1 VRELGSRLSRND
13 VGEMMDDREA
23 GIGEGKENTS
33 VKVAACSEKYN
44 KFLMK
49 LKLEQHYYHDS
60 SVEKNSVTWVKEW
73 KKWAQV
79 YVCLLRVES
88 TCPTHPYSVFPPE
101 FEP

>member
-1 VRELGSRLSRND
+1 MGSRLSRND

-44 KFLMK
+44 KFLMR
-49 LKLEQHYYHDS
+49 LKPHYYHDS
-60 SVEKNSVTWVKEW
+60 SVEKNSVTWVKDW

-88 TCPTHPYSVFPPE
+88 TCPAPPYSVFLPE

>member
-1 VRELGSRLSRND
+1 MSRHD
-13 VGEMMDDREA
+13 VAEKMDGKEP
-23 GIGEGKENTS
+23 GFGEGKENTS

-49 LKLEQHYYHDS
+49 LKVEPRYYHDS
-60 SVEKNSVTWVKEW
+60 LEEKTSVTWVEDW

-79 YVCLLRVES
+79 CLCSLRVES
-88 TCPTHPYSVFPPE
+88 ICPTHPYSVFPPE